1 MYPFIPR
8 SSQHSLVCSHGFIFP
23 HHNISFIHFSLFG
36 RVASWRGGAGRRGA
50 LQLRNPVENFSFAT
64 VRGSAVDMF
73 FRRKSEWAN
82 MYRVMEAHD
91 YRTVDEAVQA
101 VRDG

>member
-1 MYPFIPR
+1 M
-8 SSQHSLVCSHGFIFP
+8 
-23 HHNISFIHFSLFG
+23 
-36 RVASWRGGAGRRGA
+36 
-50 LQLRNPVENFSFAT
+50 ENFSFAT